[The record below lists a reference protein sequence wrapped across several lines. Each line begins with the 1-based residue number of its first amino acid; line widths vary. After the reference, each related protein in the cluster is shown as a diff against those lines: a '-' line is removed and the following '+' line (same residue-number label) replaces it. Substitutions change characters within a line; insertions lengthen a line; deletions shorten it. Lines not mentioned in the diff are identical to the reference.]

1 MRRSTTTRVAYL
13 AALATAATMTLAAC
27 DNGGGGTTGGG
38 GGSPRAGC
46 EKLNDTQR
54 AATKLGDDLSSATSN
69 DNNDQLTNDANAVNQ
84 DLSSALASG
93 DFIGTPIQNDLQSAL
108 KAIHQIEDDLQK
120 PDIAQAN
127 LDEGALRNAMSQLG
141 ADCSPYLS

>member
-1 MRRSTTTRVAYL
+1 MRTSSRTRTGCLVL
-13 AALATAATMTLAAC
+13 AIAVIAPLTAC
-27 DNGGGGTTGGG
+27 GDDHGGGG

-54 AATKLGDDLSSATSN
+54 KATKLGDDLSAATSN
-69 DNNDQLTNDANAVNQ
+69 ANNDALTNDANAVNQ
-84 DLSSALASG
+84 DLSSALAGG
-93 DFIGTPIQNDLQSAL
+93 DFIGTPVQADLQNAL

-120 PDIAQAN
+120 PDVAQAN

-141 ADCSPYLS
+141 ADCSQYLG